1 MLSGWF
7 ADNII
12 GFLVSLVRIVAR
24 KWRARRCSGWRK
36 TTATI
41 VGVSWQA
48 QSYLPRPDA
57 EIVYTYRIDGGFYGG
72 VDTKPFCLESSAKNY
87 ASHFAKGDDLLVRV
101 KPGEPETSVVLDED
115 QVKTKESPTNS
126 PVTR

>member
-1 MLSGWF
+1 
-7 ADNII
+7 
-12 GFLVSLVRIVAR
+12 VAR
-24 KWRARRCSGWRK
+24 KWRARRYSGWRE

-72 VDTKPFCLESSAKNY
+72 VDTKPFCLKSSAKTY
-87 ASHFAKGDDLLVRV
+87 ASHFAKGDSLIVRV
-101 KPGEPETSVVLDED
+101 KPAEPEMSVALDED
-115 QVKTKESPTNS
+115 QIKINESTNQRPT
-126 PVTR
+126 RE

>member
-1 MLSGWF
+1 MPSLLAG
-7 ADNII
+7 DII
-12 GFLVSLVRIVAR
+12 GFLISLARIVAR
-24 KWRARRCSGWRK
+24 KWRSRRCSSWRE

-72 VDTKPFCLESSAKNY
+72 VDTKPFCLLSSAKNY
-87 ASHFAKGDDLLVRV
+87 ANHFANRDSLIVRV
-101 KPGEPETSVVLDED
+101 KPGQAGISMVLDAD
-115 QVKTKESPTNS
+115 QIKTNKSAS
-126 PVTR
+126 RISR